1 MTVDLFIPCLVDQFY
16 PQTGINMVK
25 VLKAA
30 GVQVQYN
37 PVQTCCGQAPY
48 LNGYWEEAKITG
60 EKFIGAFND
69 ENYVVGPSAS
79 CVAFVRNHYDKL
91 FYNSGLHLEYKKLKK
106 RIFELSD
113 FLVSILGVVDFN
125 AVLEEKAVLHSECSG
140 SNRYGLSDHPL
151 KLMKNVEG
159 LQLLDISAGERS
171 CGFQGLGPRQLDNI
185 AERLLKVY
193 CQKVMDV
200 GASTIIVIDPSCML
214 NFNTYIQKQKLP
226 LKVMHIAD
234 VLSSGN

>member
-48 LNGYWEEAKITG
+48 LNGYWEEAKVIG

-106 RIFELSD
+106 RIF
-113 FLVSILGVVDFN
+113 
-125 AVLEEKAVLHSECSG
+125 
-140 SNRYGLSDHPL
+140 
-151 KLMKNVEG
+151 
-159 LQLLDISAGERS
+159 
-171 CGFQGLGPRQLDNI
+171 
-185 AERLLKVY
+185 
-193 CQKVMDV
+193 
-200 GASTIIVIDPSCML
+200 
-214 NFNTYIQKQKLP
+214 
-226 LKVMHIAD
+226 
-234 VLSSGN
+234 